1 MLLKEHGID
10 LLLQGCNH
18 GEKLLLSGLG
28 GGQTLKGVPLVA
40 VVVGKTL
47 VMVMVMV
54 MLMFPCRRMNGLL
67 RLYL

>member
-1 MLLKEHGID
+1 LLLKEHGID

-40 VVVGKTL
+40 VVVDETL
-47 VMVMVMV
+47 VMVMVMAIA
-54 MLMFPCRRMNGLL
+54 MFPHRRMSGLL